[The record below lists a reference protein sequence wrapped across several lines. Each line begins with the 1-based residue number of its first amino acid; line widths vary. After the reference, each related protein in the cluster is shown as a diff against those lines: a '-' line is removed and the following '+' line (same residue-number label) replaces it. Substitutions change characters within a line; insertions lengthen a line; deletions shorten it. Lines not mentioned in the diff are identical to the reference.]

1 MDFNSIYDAALLKK
15 SFFEFSFIHSFIHIL
30 VNAFKQLIFS
40 YLSVGDVV
48 GYWNFHM
55 NIAI

>member
-15 SFFEFSFIHSFIHIL
+15 SFFEFSFIHIL

-40 YLSVGDVV
+40 YSSVGDVV